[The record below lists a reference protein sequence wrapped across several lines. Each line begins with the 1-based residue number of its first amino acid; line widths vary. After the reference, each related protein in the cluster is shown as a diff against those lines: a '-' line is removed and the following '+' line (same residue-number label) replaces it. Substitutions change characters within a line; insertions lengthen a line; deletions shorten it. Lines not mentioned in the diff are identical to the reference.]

1 MQQEGFRKTQESIY
15 EEKPDDKIEEKEE
28 AVSERREE
36 TKRSN
41 NLVVSL
47 MPVLGTERICGYIK
61 YLNRKQ
67 LTLAKAN
74 FDKTF
79 QFNL

>member
-1 MQQEGFRKTQESIY
+1 MEDKTE
-15 EEKPDDKIEEKEE
+15 DKAEEKEE
-28 AVSERREE
+28 VAEQRED
-36 TKRSN
+36 TKKSN
-41 NLVVSL
+41 NLVISL
-47 MPVLGTERICGYIK
+47 LPVLGTERICGYIK